1 MVDGHS
7 LVNLVTPSLGSCPQ
21 TNLLEHGTACTT
33 SGTAALFEIKIRN
46 NTGDQGRTPAC
57 MTKGTLST
65 YKKAEEAFSV
75 LHRRSPQH
83 TMKPEKQGQTTV
95 YPRLPFCLRG
105 DKEKKKEWFLR
116 SFVIPAQISFNDQM
130 NSSTHEDGLN
140 CGVSNCPRQ
149 QLVIHREDSFPLVS
163 SCPVSLPSWG
173 SPSLFP
179 SSPSALL
186 SPSFSHP
193 AFSFAPTCSFA
204 PTGFPEPRAAL
215 QTRPLGVCP
224 ALSGPVNV
232 TATSP
237 VLTFYIHYF
246 HIKSPNNYSAINI
259 FILKAKPT
267 GSFGQQQHHLP
278 HCLKFDPVSLF
289 QLHHLL
295 FP

>member
-1 MVDGHS
+1 
-7 LVNLVTPSLGSCPQ
+7 
-21 TNLLEHGTACTT
+21 
-33 SGTAALFEIKIRN
+33 
-46 NTGDQGRTPAC
+46 
-57 MTKGTLST
+57 
-65 YKKAEEAFSV
+65 
-75 LHRRSPQH
+75 
-83 TMKPEKQGQTTV
+83 
-95 YPRLPFCLRG
+95 
-105 DKEKKKEWFLR
+105 
-116 SFVIPAQISFNDQM
+116 M
-130 NSSTHEDGLN
+130 NSSTHEDALN

-193 AFSFAPTCSFA
+193 AFSFAPT
-204 PTGFPEPRAAL
+204 GFPEPRAAL

-232 TATSP
+232 TATTSP

-259 FILKAKPT
+259 FILKPKPT
-267 GSFGQQQHHLP
+267 GSFGQQQHHLA
-278 HCLKFDPVSLF
+278 HCLKFDLCVLIPAPSLTVPMSRKLTPATEPIGKGVICNFCSFLCQIEFSLSKVSRSTSLKE
-289 QLHHLL
+289 QVLQMKLNKA
-295 FP
+295 